1 MTISGRNL
9 MKKMGLTVDN
19 LLKDKTRV
27 SAAEGTTIKVWGFIP
42 VKLKA
47 KDQFG
52 EYRERNECL
61 YFADK
66 VLTTMVY
73 LGALKN
79 LGCVSKNFPYPDT
92 ESMSSLTNRDNR
104 DDEEDDKEDKI
115 KPRQPTLRNL
125 SKFSSRQ

>member
-42 VKLKA
+42 VKLKV

-52 EYRERNECL
+52 EYRETNNCL

-66 VLTTMVY
+66 VLTNMVY

-92 ESMSSLTNRDNR
+92 ESSHPSPTGTTGTMRRMTRRTRSSPGSL
-104 DDEEDDKEDKI
+104 
-115 KPRQPTLRNL
+115 P
-125 SKFSSRQ
+125 